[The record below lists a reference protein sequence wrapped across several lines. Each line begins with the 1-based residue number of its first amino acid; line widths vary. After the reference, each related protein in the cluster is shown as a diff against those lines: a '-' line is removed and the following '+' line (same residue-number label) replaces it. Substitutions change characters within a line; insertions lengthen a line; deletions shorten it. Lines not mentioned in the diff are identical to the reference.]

1 MAVPYRLPWDVNVIR
16 VNYRCLK
23 PPYIHKDLDGYFCMP
38 PVVRSL
44 IPTLVEV
51 PKGFAEAVVQP
62 RAVHVATLPIMQ
74 RIVDFNFDD
83 LPPHIFEFG
92 VDIPFT
98 AYKPS

>member
-23 PPYIHKDLDGYFCMP
+23 PPHIYTDLDGYFCMP
-38 PVVRSL
+38 PVVRS
-44 IPTLVEV
+44 IVATVMEA
-51 PKGFAEAVVQP
+51 PKGFTSLPQP
-62 RAVHVATLPIMQ
+62 RAEHIAALPIM
-74 RIVDFNFDD
+74 RDFD
-83 LPPHIFEFG
+83 LSAYYAPPVFEFG